1 MSTTAEPGVAKP
13 DEPQP
18 WQSSDDAN
26 GWRTLPRTRGQR
38 GRVPLISVMVDL
50 NAAQS
55 EWLREESR
63 RTGLGY
69 DELLLQL
76 IDLRRNSNEM

>member
-1 MSTTAEPGVAKP
+1 MSTTAEPGVARS

-18 WQSSDDAN
+18 WQSSEDAQ

-38 GRVPLISVMVDL
+38 GRAPLISVTVDL
-50 NAAQS
+50 DAAQS
-55 EWLREESR
+55 EWLRAEAK

-76 IDLRRNSNEM
+76 IESRRSGGAG